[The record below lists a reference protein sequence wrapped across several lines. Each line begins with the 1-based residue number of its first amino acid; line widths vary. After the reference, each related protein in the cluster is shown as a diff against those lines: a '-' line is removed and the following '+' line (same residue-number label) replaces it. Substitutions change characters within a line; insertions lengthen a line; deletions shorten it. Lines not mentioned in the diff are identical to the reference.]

1 MNSSINNANREAR
14 KSRRFGW
21 LLDESFF
28 QAVLLIGVVS
38 VIVERAAALN
48 VIA

>member
-1 MNSSINNANREAR
+1 MNTSNR
-14 KSRRFGW
+14 KSRRFAW